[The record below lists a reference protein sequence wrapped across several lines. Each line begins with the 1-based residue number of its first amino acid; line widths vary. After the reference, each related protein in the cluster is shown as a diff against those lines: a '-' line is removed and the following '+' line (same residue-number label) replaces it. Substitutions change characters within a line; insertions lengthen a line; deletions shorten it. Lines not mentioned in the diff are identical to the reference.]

1 MFEMELKDKQITNFC
16 WGVGK
21 SICNLSILVER
32 KHKETVHEGKKSY
45 IFFETH
51 DHRLGIQKNFPANE
65 LGKRKATCKENIL
78 RNEEHG
84 KSLLENCKQPA
95 AKESRLKHQQNY
107 PKLIKFQL
115 RSHMFHRLTDLINM
129 LILSFLLL
137 STLTTVKASVT
148 VNQTEIVVKKG
159 EEVELVC
166 TSSKSEALGCS
177 FKSPAE
183 HNYNMLR
190 GAAYEEG
197 RIQQKELNP
206 NDCAMKITNIRQSDN
221 GIWKCNVTA
230 RDSNGEYD
238 IGTGNINL
246 VVAIAPVEVS
256 MKIDNKFITGE

>member
-1 MFEMELKDKQITNFC
+1 MGQENEFNYEQKKNLKIECLDNSDFDNIQSCRLFHQSSHAITSS
-16 WGVGK
+16 V
-21 SICNLSILVER
+21 
-32 KHKETVHEGKKSY
+32 KK
-45 IFFETH
+45 
-51 DHRLGIQKNFPANE
+51 
-65 LGKRKATCKENIL
+65 
-78 RNEEHG
+78 
-84 KSLLENCKQPA
+84 
-95 AKESRLKHQQNY
+95 
-107 PKLIKFQL
+107 
-115 RSHMFHRLTDLINM
+115 INKM
-129 LILSFLLL
+129 LMLFILLL
-137 STLTTVKASVT
+137 SMLASNDASVT

-256 MKIDNKFITGE
+256 MKIDSKFIISYILSSSKVNTCPALDTIALLLTTIYINSLNIILFLDYKFGCTYHLRTKF

>member
-1 MFEMELKDKQITNFC
+1 MELKGKQMMNYY
-16 WGVGK
+16 WEVGK
-21 SICNLSILVER
+21 SICNLSNLVER
-32 KHKETVHEGKKSY
+32 KDKDTVHEGKKSCKY
-45 IFFETH
+45 CQSNNN
-51 DHRLGIQKNFPANE
+51 RLGIQKNVPASE

-84 KSLLENCKQPA
+84 KNLLENYKQPA
-95 AKESRLKHQQNY
+95 GKESRLKHQQNY
-107 PKLIKFQL
+107 PKLIKFHP
-115 RSHMFHRLTDLINM
+115 RSHLFHRLTDLKNM

-137 STLTTVKASVT
+137 STLTTVEASVT

-256 MKIDNKFITGE
+256 MKIDNKVITGE

>member
-1 MFEMELKDKQITNFC
+1 MGQENEFNYDQKKNLKIECLDNSDFDNIQSCRLFHQSSHAITSS
-16 WGVGK
+16 V
-21 SICNLSILVER
+21 
-32 KHKETVHEGKKSY
+32 KK
-45 IFFETH
+45 
-51 DHRLGIQKNFPANE
+51 
-65 LGKRKATCKENIL
+65 
-78 RNEEHG
+78 
-84 KSLLENCKQPA
+84 
-95 AKESRLKHQQNY
+95 
-107 PKLIKFQL
+107 
-115 RSHMFHRLTDLINM
+115 INKM
-129 LILSFLLL
+129 LMLFILLL
-137 STLTTVKASVT
+137 SMLASNDASVT

>member
-1 MFEMELKDKQITNFC
+1 MELKEKQMMNSC
-16 WGVGK
+16 WADGK
-21 SICNLSILVER
+21 SICNLSNLVER
-32 KHKETVHEGKKSY
+32 KHKEVVHEGKKSCK
-45 IFFETH
+45 FFETH
-51 DHRLGIQKNFPANE
+51 DHGLGIQKNVPANE
-65 LGKRKATCKENIL
+65 MGKRKATCKENIL

-84 KSLLENCKQPA
+84 KSLHENYKQPA
-95 AKESRLKHQQNY
+95 GKESRLKHQNNY
-107 PKLIKFQL
+107 PKRTLQ
-115 RSHMFHRLTDLINM
+115 RSHFFHRLTSLTNIKDM
-129 LILSFLLL
+129 LILSVLLL
-137 STLTTVKASVT
+137 STLTAVEASVT

>member
-1 MFEMELKDKQITNFC
+1 MEHLQKKEGENMAITFSEMKKIF
-16 WGVGK
+16 
-21 SICNLSILVER
+21 
-32 KHKETVHEGKKSY
+32 HEN
-45 IFFETH
+45 H
-51 DHRLGIQKNFPANE
+51 
-65 LGKRKATCKENIL
+65 
-78 RNEEHG
+78 
-84 KSLLENCKQPA
+84 KQPA
-95 AKESRLKHQQNY
+95 GEASKLEQSMGQENEFNYDQKKNLKIECLDNSDFDNIQSCRLFHQS
-107 PKLIKFQL
+107 
-115 RSHMFHRLTDLINM
+115 SHAITSSVKKINKM
-129 LILSFLLL
+129 LMLFILLL
-137 STLTTVKASVT
+137 SMLASNDASVT

-238 IGTGNINL
+238 IGTGNVNL

-256 MKIDNKFITGE
+256 MKIDSKFITGG

>member
-1 MFEMELKDKQITNFC
+1 MTLVSKICEINEFVGPINFYVKENKLEHQATNHLKM
-16 WGVGK
+16 K
-21 SICNLSILVER
+21 SIIDSKRIQFGWGHLFPRRTNSAIKDMLIISIL
-32 KHKETVHEGKKSY
+32 
-45 IFFETH
+45 
-51 DHRLGIQKNFPANE
+51 
-65 LGKRKATCKENIL
+65 
-78 RNEEHG
+78 
-84 KSLLENCKQPA
+84 LLV
-95 AKESRLKHQQNY
+95 
-107 PKLIKFQL
+107 
-115 RSHMFHRLTDLINM
+115 
-129 LILSFLLL
+129 
-137 STLTTVKASVT
+137 TLTTVKASVT